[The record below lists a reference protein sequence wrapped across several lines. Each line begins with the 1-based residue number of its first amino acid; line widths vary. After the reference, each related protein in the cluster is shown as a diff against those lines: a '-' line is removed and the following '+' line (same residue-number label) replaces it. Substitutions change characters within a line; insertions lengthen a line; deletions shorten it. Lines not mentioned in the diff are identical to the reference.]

1 MKKTCSAGLFL
12 LFFGSKKDIIV
23 IMITPRYFKSAFT
36 LIEVLVVISIMGI
49 LTAVVYS
56 SFSGA
61 KTQSKD
67 QQKVTDASAI
77 QLALEVYFNQN
88 HQYPNALTTL
98 VPVYMPGI
106 PTSGTYNYFPIT
118 NVAPNSPI
126 CTSYHLSVMLE
137 KSNSYLESK
146 KGFDSTNTSVN
157 QCFGGT
163 GTRVNA
169 ATIPLLYDVT
179 P

>member
-1 MKKTCSAGLFL
+1 MKFPYSF
-12 LFFGSKKDIIV
+12 KKG
-23 IMITPRYFKSAFT
+23 FT
-36 LIEVLVVISIMGI
+36 LVEVLVVISIMGI

-61 KTQSKD
+61 KIQSKD

-88 HQYPNALTTL
+88 HQYPSVLSAL
-98 VPVYMPGI
+98 VPTYMPAI

-126 CTSYHLSVMLE
+126 CTSYQLSVVLQA
-137 KSNSYLESK
+137 SSSYLDSK
-146 KGFDSTNTSVN
+146 KGFDSTGKN
-157 QCFGGT
+157 QCLGGT
-163 GTRVNA
+163 GTPVNA
-169 ATIPLLYDVT
+169 ATFPLLYDVT